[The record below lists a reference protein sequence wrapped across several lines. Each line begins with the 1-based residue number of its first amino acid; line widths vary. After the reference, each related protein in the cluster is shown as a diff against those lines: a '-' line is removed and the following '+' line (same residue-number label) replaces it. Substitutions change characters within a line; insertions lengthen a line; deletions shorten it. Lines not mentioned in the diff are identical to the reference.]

1 MAGNA
6 SHHRAGLPDRG
17 PDVGAVNGS
26 SDRFSSHDAQ
36 EESSPSDTNGDRALT
51 IGEVAQEYGITL
63 RTLRFYEAKRLL
75 NPYRHGATRLY
86 RSSDRKRLSVI
97 LTGRRLGFT
106 LAEIKH
112 LSEPA
117 PGRRLAPHTRAVR
130 ETDQN
135 ARAAKTQYRNSDHRA
150 AANSHL
156 ILPKTSRRLERALAL
171 NDLRCGGCE
180 SARSA
185 QTRCDAS
192 PLEHDPEK
200 WNPVFRKDHAQT
212 KS

>member
-6 SHHRAGLPDRG
+6 SHDRAGLPDRG

-26 SDRFSSHDAQ
+26 SARFSSHDAQ

-112 LSEPA
+112 LLNRPQDGGFWEGTGGPACWKTNFSLSEGLIPTH
-117 PGRRLAPHTRAVR
+117 PSLRLRA
-130 ETDQN
+130 
-135 ARAAKTQYRNSDHRA
+135 
-150 AANSHL
+150 
-156 ILPKTSRRLERALAL
+156 
-171 NDLRCGGCE
+171 
-180 SARSA
+180 
-185 QTRCDAS
+185 
-192 PLEHDPEK
+192 
-200 WNPVFRKDHAQT
+200 
-212 KS
+212 

>member
-112 LSEPA
+112 LLNRPQDGGLHLTREQCVKQIKMLEQQKRSIETA
-117 PGRRLAPHTRAVR
+117 ITELRQIHTSFYQRLL
-130 ETDQN
+130 E
-135 ARAAKTQYRNSDHRA
+135 
-150 AANSHL
+150 
-156 ILPKTSRRLERALAL
+156 RLERALAL
-171 NDLRCGGCE
+171 NDSRCGGCE

-185 QTRCDAS
+185 QTAMHHR
-192 PLEHDPEK
+192 
-200 WNPVFRKDHAQT
+200 
-212 KS
+212 